1 MADSIRTPP
10 LRRVVAPRT
19 SEMAARQIAD
29 LVLRRQLAEGERLP
43 SETALGARLGISR
56 ASVRE
61 ALRLLES
68 WGLVRVERG
77 RGRGPVVRHPG
88 IGDMTRGVAM
98 LLDTRGGTLAEVT
111 EARIA
116 IESACIRLA
125 AAKRDEAALGA
136 LLASVDSVS
145 PGTPEWEEHTVAFHT
160 ALATATGN
168 VVLETVVASLG
179 GLIRYSASL
188 AALSPES
195 QGGTLRAHRRIAQAL
210 LAGNPARAERRL
222 VRHMQ
227 AFLELMQTRYAVD
240 VGSLT
245 AGLIRSDEVPE
256 PDRRGVRPGR

>member
-1 MADSIRTPP
+1 MAEKVRTPA
-10 LRRVVAPRT
+10 LRRIVAPRT

-29 LVLRRQLAEGERLP
+29 LVLRRQLAEGDRLP
-43 SETALGARLGISR
+43 SEGELAARLGISR

-61 ALRLLES
+61 ALRMLES

-88 IGDMTRGVAM
+88 ISDMTRGVAM
-98 LLDTRGGTLAEVT
+98 LLDTRGSTLAEVT

-116 IESACIRLA
+116 IEGACIRLA
-125 AAKRDEAALGA
+125 AARADREALTA
-136 LLASVDSVS
+136 LLESVERVA
-145 PGTPEWEEHTVAFHT
+145 PGDPEWEEHTVAFHT
-160 ALATATGN
+160 GIAAATGN

-188 AALSPES
+188 ASLSPES

-222 VRHMQ
+222 VSHMQ
-227 AFLELMQTRYAVD
+227 AFLQLMQARYAVD

-245 AGLIRSDEVPE
+245 AGLIGSDGEAHAAPR
-256 PDRRGVRPGR
+256 DARGER